1 MTTST
6 PTPASNP
13 VNSIWE
19 RILGWLPAW
28 LGFVL
33 VIGAGVVLIV
43 AGIIGNT
50 ERPGFIAF
58 GIAAI
63 ASAVIAWWSGAKA
76 EPRVNPFEGSFGA
89 VVSRIEQVPWLI
101 IFGLFLIAVLV
112 TIFT

>member
-1 MTTST
+1 MTTPA

-13 VNSIWE
+13 VNSVWE

-33 VIGAGVVLIV
+33 LVGAGVVLIV
-43 AGIIGNT
+43 AGVIGTT

-58 GIAAI
+58 GVAAI

-76 EPRVNPFEGSFGA
+76 EPRVDPFGGSFGA
-89 VVSRIEQVPWLI
+89 VVSRIEQIPWLI
-101 IFGLFLIAVLV
+101 IFGLFLIAVLI